1 MKQRIF
7 VLLVVV
13 GLGLVGKQAWAQTL
27 TGSIQGVITDPHAKR
42 VTSAYTYL
50 HKEFPPM

>member
-1 MKQRIF
+1 MKQRII

-13 GLGLVGKQAWAQTL
+13 GLGLVGKQAWAQTP
-27 TGSIQGVITDPHAKR
+27 TGSIERVIPTHAKR